1 MRGITFIVVLTAGLL
16 MAGAGTSG
24 GGWQNQACAN
34 RTISA
39 VSSNARCVAAQRK
52 AGMSGAACSVRPV
65 VCVDYKKYNRW
76 DKKRKW

>member
-1 MRGITFIVVLTAGLL
+1 MAVAAGGAVLL
-16 MAGAGTSG
+16 MASPGTSS
-24 GGWQNQACAN
+24 GWQNQACAN

-52 AGMSGAACSVRPV
+52 AGMTGAACSVRPV
-65 VCVDYKKYNRW
+65 VCVDYRKYERW